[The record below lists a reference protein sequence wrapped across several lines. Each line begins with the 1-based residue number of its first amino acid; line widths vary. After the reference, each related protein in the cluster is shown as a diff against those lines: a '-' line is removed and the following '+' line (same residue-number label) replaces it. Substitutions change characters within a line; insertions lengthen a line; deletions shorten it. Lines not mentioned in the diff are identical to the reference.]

1 MRTNDMT
8 KRICEICKN
17 KLLKQEKE
25 VWVCEEC
32 KKHIRDKLDKMEDI
46 KYDKPDK
53 SGEVQGY
60 FP

>member
-1 MRTNDMT
+1 MT